1 MVPKILYYI
10 KFLIISQ
17 KAIININKG
26 KIERPQE
33 MTHPASVDQEEIKN
47 FARLADQWWNP
58 EGPMKPLHQM
68 NPLRIKFIRDH
79 LVAHFH
85 QDVSDLTPL
94 ENLTLLDVGSGA
106 GLLTEPLARLGAA
119 VTGLDLAESSLTIA
133 RNRAEAQSLDITYLQ
148 SSVEELSQQ
157 NHQYHAVMAL
167 EVIEHVADVSSFLQA
182 CASLLQP
189 KGLLFLS
196 TLNRTPPSYL
206 TAILG
211 AEYILRLLPRG
222 THQWHKFLKPSEVD
236 AELRKI
242 GFLIKDLQGMRF
254 RPLYKTWQ
262 LSKNLSV
269 NYILCAEKIA

>member
-1 MVPKILYYI
+1 
-10 KFLIISQ
+10 
-17 KAIININKG
+17 
-26 KIERPQE
+26 
-33 MTHPASVDQEEIKN
+33 MTYSASVDQEEIKN

-79 LVAHFH
+79 LTAHFQ
-85 QDVSDLTPL
+85 QDALALTPL
-94 ENLTLLDVGSGA
+94 KRLSLLDVGSGA
-106 GLLTEPLARLGAA
+106 GLLTEPLARLGAR
-119 VTGLDLAESSLTIA
+119 VTGLDLAESSLAIA
-133 RNRAEAQSLDITYLQ
+133 RHRAEAQGLDITYLN
-148 SSVEELSQQ
+148 SSVEEFAQK
-157 NHQYHAVMAL
+157 NHHYHAVMAL
-167 EVIEHVADVSSFLQA
+167 EVIEHVADVQSFLQA

-222 THQWHKFLKPSEVD
+222 THQWHKFLRPSEVD
-236 AELRKI
+236 VHLRKV
-242 GFLIKDLQGMRF
+242 GCLLKDLQGMRF
-254 RPLYKTWQ
+254 RPLYKTWE

-269 NYILCAEKIA
+269 NYILCAEKIG